1 MTVTDGFKDKNV
13 LAGTKAMSQLEA
25 DAQALREKT
34 ARLRALRLA
43 QGSVNQAVNQ
53 TGVGTAGRRT
63 ALKKSPG
70 KSSGKS
76 GSKSGAKSVPL
87 SNWLTTQ
94 QNEGRRN

>member
-1 MTVTDGFKDKNV
+1 MTVTDGIKDKNV
-13 LAGTKAMSQLEA
+13 PAGPKAMSQLEA
-25 DAQALREKT
+25 DAQALREKA

-43 QGSVNQAVNQ
+43 QETVNQ

-63 ALKKSPG
+63 ALKKSLG
-70 KSSGKS
+70 KSGSKS